1 MRKSRLVV
9 LVLLVLVFAL
19 SSYAKAAWTG
29 TYSINGSNPGVG
41 PYKGTL
47 TITAR
52 GDVYDV
58 YWAIGNLQ
66 YSGVGVVVN
75 DTLSVAYS
83 DAGKSWIGVIGYRQ
97 RADGS
102 LEGKWAVQGRAGK
115 PGSETAVRK

>member
-1 MRKSRLVV
+1 MRKSNLVV
-9 LVLLVLVFAL
+9 LVLLVIAVSLPL
-19 SSYAKAAWTG
+19 QAKVAFSG

-58 YWAIGNLQ
+58 YWAIGKLQ

-83 DAGKSWIGVIGYRQ
+83 DASRGWIGVIAYRQ

>member
-1 MRKSRLVV
+1 MRKSNLVA
-9 LVLLVLVFAL
+9 LVLLVIAVSLPL
-19 SSYAKAAWTG
+19 QAKVAFSG

-58 YWAIGNLQ
+58 YWAIGKLQ

-83 DAGKSWIGVIGYRQ
+83 DASRGWIGVIAYRQ

>member
-1 MRKSRLVV
+1 MRKSSLVI
-9 LVLLVLVFAL
+9 LGLLVLVISL
-19 SSYAKAAWTG
+19 SLSAKPAFSGSYT
-29 TYSINGSNPGVG
+29 INGNNPGVG

-58 YWAIGNLQ
+58 SWAIGNLQ
-66 YSGVGVVVN
+66 YSGVGLVVN

-83 DAGKSWIGVIGYRQ
+83 AADRSWIGVIAYRQ

>member
-1 MRKSRLVV
+1 MRKSRLVA
-9 LVLLVLVFAL
+9 LVLLVLAVSL
-19 SSYAKAAWTG
+19 PLQAKVAFSG

-58 YWAIGNLQ
+58 YWAIGKLQ

-83 DAGKSWIGVIGYRQ
+83 DASRGWIGVIAYRQ

>member
-1 MRKSRLVV
+1 MRKSTLGVLA
-9 LVLLVLVFAL
+9 LVLLATSFPV
-19 SSYAKAAWTG
+19 SGKAAFSG
-29 TYSINGSNPGVG
+29 TYSISGNNPGVG

-47 TITAR
+47 SISAR

-58 YWAIGNLQ
+58 YWAIGKLQ

-75 DTLSVAYS
+75 DTLAVSYG
-83 DAGKSWIGVIGYRQ
+83 DANGTWRAVIAYRQ